1 MLFVKDI
8 TVLTTHTSASM
19 KEDSIELAHGIMTW
33 VSVSFP
39 KGCHGLVNCRIF
51 HREHQIYPSRA
62 NSELRGDGEAIE
74 WAEYYEMYQPPYE
87 LLIRSWA
94 TGTVYDHVI
103 TVRIAVLPRKA
114 VLALSIADAIKGMF
128 GALLPKRIFTAG
140 EKKAE

>member
-1 MLFVKDI
+1 
-8 TVLTTHTSASM
+8 M
-19 KEDSIELAHGIMTW
+19 KEDTFDLAHGIITW

-74 WAEYYEMYQPPYE
+74 WTEYYEMYQPPYD

-94 TGTVYDHVI
+94 TSTLYDHVI
-103 TVRIAVLPRKA
+103 TVRMVILPRKA
-114 VLALSIADAIKGMF
+114 VLALAIVDSIKEFFGM
-128 GALLPKRIFTAG
+128 LSPKKIFTSG
-140 EKKAE
+140 GG